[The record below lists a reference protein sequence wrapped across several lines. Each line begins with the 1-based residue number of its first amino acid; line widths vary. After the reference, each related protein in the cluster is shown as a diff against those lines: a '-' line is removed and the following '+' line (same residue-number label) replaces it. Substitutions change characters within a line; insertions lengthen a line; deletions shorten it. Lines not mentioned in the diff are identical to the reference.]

1 MWSDDEPLSKI
12 ISVVIFMYSIEYL
25 SFLIRTSMSMA
36 QSVELKVPVELKCG
50 DNRADLGAIDSSY
63 MNKVNVL
70 ISIQ

>member
-50 DNRADLGAIDSSY
+50 DNPADLGAIDSSY